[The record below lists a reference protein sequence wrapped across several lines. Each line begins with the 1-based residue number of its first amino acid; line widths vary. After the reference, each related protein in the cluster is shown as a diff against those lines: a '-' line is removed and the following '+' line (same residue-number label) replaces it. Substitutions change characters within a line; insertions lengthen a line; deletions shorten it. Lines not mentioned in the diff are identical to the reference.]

1 MTDTL
6 SVDTL
11 SLSQWRGNPE
21 FDYPSEF
28 KGSDFSLL
36 DWLSDKFDQIMRELF
51 GDLSLGHTGEIMWY
65 VLGFGAIAAI
75 VVFTLYRHPELL
87 RWRRKA
93 VADDDGY
100 EVVEDNI
107 YGTDFPSAISR
118 ALTQGNHREAVRLTY
133 LQTLR
138 LLSDAQLI
146 DWQPAKTPTQ
156 YVGEF
161 RDDTFLCLTAT
172 FVRVRYGGYA
182 ATAQTVDDVTA
193 DSKAIAEGI
202 KATALTKAGG
212 AGQATQTTQDN
223 EAEYEVIADQEKGG
237 GK

>member
-11 SLSQWRGNPE
+11 SLAQWRGNAE

-28 KGSDFSLL
+28 KGSGFSLL
-36 DWLSDKFDQIMRELF
+36 DWLSDKLDQIMRGLF
-51 GDLSLGHTGEIMWY
+51 GDISLGHTGEIIWY

-93 VADDDGY
+93 VADDAGY
-100 EVVEDNI
+100 DVVDDNI
-107 YGTDFPSAISR
+107 YGIDFQSAISR
-118 ALTQGNHREAVRLTY
+118 ALTHGNHREAVRLTY

-161 RDDTFLCLTAT
+161 RDETFLRLTAT

-182 ATAQTVDDVTA
+182 ATAQTADDVTA

-202 KATALTKAGG
+202 KAAARPKAGG
-212 AGQATQTTQDN
+212 AGQVPQTAQDN
-223 EAEYEVIADQEKGG
+223 ETEYEVIADQEKGG
-237 GK
+237 GE